1 MGTSASHHEDEN
13 YSKYNTSFGQDDKY
27 VLASL
32 KITQVKDLID
42 RIISRE
48 MRLIGTTPEKAFILL
63 EVVTSPEPLTPVKIS
78 KVMRR
83 NPAAV
88 SKILSRM
95 HHEGSIKLVNNPQN
109 KHLLKVEI
117 TPKGEQLYAAISNWL
132 KYQVNPWTILSESEI
147 DTMNELL
154 TKVDKYSL
162 NLYKPGTIH
171 LP

>member
-1 MGTSASHHEDEN
+1 MSASHHEEEN
-13 YSKYNTSFGQDDKY
+13 YSKFNTSFGQDDKY

-32 KITQVKDLID
+32 KITQVKDLTD
-42 RIISRE
+42 RIIARE
-48 MRLIGTTPEKAFILL
+48 LRSIGTTPEKAFILL

-95 HHEGSIKLVNNPQN
+95 HHEGSIKLVKNPKN
-109 KHLLKVEI
+109 KHLLKIEI
-117 TPKGEQLYAAISNWL
+117 TPKGEQLYTLVAEWF
-132 KYQVNPWTILSESEI
+132 KYRKNPWTILSESEI
-147 DTMNELL
+147 DIINELL
-154 TKVDKYSL
+154 TRVDKHSL
-162 NLYKPGTIH
+162 NLYRPGTLH